1 MADYTQMANS
11 IRRIVAK
18 YLKSLALTDYC
29 VGTVVAVQPLKIKVT
44 DRIIADA
51 EAGQIILTEA
61 VLEKQLDLTHLH
73 LIQGNSDTSNTHTH
87 PINLESQNSL
97 ITKITITEGLK
108 MGDKVH
114 LLRVQNG
121 QRYVVLSKIREKN
134 KVVIDVKNIWKWS

>member
-18 YLKSLALTDYC
+18 YLNSLALTDYC

-44 DRIIADA
+44 DRIIADE

-73 LIQGNSDTSNTHTH
+73 LVKGDSEESNAHSH
-87 PINLESQNSL
+87 PVDLESQNSL
-97 ITKITITEGLK
+97 ITKITLTEGLK
-108 MGDKVH
+108 TGDKVH
-114 LLRVQNG
+114 LLRVDNG
-121 QRYVVLSKIREKN
+121 QRYVVLGKIREKN
-134 KVVIDVKNIWKWS
+134 KVVIDAKNTWNWS

>member
-18 YLKSLALTDYC
+18 YLNSIALTDYC
-29 VGTVVAVQPLKIKVT
+29 VGTVASESPLKIKVT

>member
-29 VGTVVAVQPLKIKVT
+29 AGTVVAVQPLKIKVT
-44 DRIIADA
+44 DRIIADE

-61 VLEKQLDLTHLH
+61 ALEKQLDLTHLH
-73 LIQGNSDTSNTHTH
+73 LVKGDSEESNAHSH
-87 PINLESQNSL
+87 PLDLESQNSL

-108 MGDKVH
+108 TGDKVH
-114 LLRVQNG
+114 LLRVDNG
-121 QRYVVLSKIREKN
+121 QRYVVLGKIREKN
-134 KVVIDVKNIWKWS
+134 KVVIDAKNTWNWS

>member
-44 DRIIADA
+44 DRIIADE

-61 VLEKQLDLTHLH
+61 ALEKESNAHSHPLD
-73 LIQGNSDTSNTHTH
+73 
-87 PINLESQNSL
+87 LESQNSL
-97 ITKITITEGLK
+97 ITKITITEELK
-108 MGDKVH
+108 TGDKVH
-114 LLRVQNG
+114 LLRVDNG
-121 QRYVVLSKIREKN
+121 QRYVVLGKIREKN
-134 KVVIDVKNIWKWS
+134 KVVIDAKNTWNWS